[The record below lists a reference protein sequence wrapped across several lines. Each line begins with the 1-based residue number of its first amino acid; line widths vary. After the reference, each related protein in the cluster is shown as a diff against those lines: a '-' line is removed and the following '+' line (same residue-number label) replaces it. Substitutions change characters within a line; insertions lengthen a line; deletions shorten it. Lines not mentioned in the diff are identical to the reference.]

1 MRGCARGPSPP
12 RGARVCSAARR
23 ARTRRSADPPPVVD
37 SRSGGAFY
45 FQPNA
50 VSSSTCRPPA
60 SWPSIGRTPPRRS
73 EPRSRAPAHGGG
85 RGEEPELLPLFL
97 SIILS
102 RVAATKRR
110 QKRTGGQERK
120 ATKIQ
125 KRRLRY
131 AGRSA
136 AGGKQRA
143 TKKGRGAEP
152 KGGREVHIVYG
163 LRTASDCIMQIVS
176 RLPSGHGHVHARRPA
191 RSSTRSPT
199 ITSNSASSPRRPV
212 SASSSM
218 LAKRV
223 SMYSLAKG

>member
-1 MRGCARGPSPP
+1 MVCEVAREAP
-12 RGARVCSAARR
+12 RILEEHACVLQLGKLGLGDLP
-23 ARTRRSADPPPVVD
+23 TRLPLSIL
-37 SRSGGAFY
+37 GQGAFY

-50 VSSSTCRPPA
+50 VPSSTCRPPA

-85 RGEEPELLPLFL
+85 RGEEPELLSLFL

-102 RVAATKRR
+102 RATATKRR

-125 KRRLRY
+125 KRRPRY

-152 KGGREVHIVYG
+152 KGGREVHIVHG
-163 LRTASDCIMQIVS
+163 LRTASDCIMQIVF
-176 RLPSGHGHVHARRPA
+176 
-191 RSSTRSPT
+191 SPT
-199 ITSNSASSPRRPV
+199 
-212 SASSSM
+212 
-218 LAKRV
+218 KRSRSCAPPSTLV
-223 SMYSLAKG
+223 DTLTDYHL

>member
-37 SRSGGAFY
+37 SRSGGH
-45 FQPNA
+45 
-50 VSSSTCRPPA
+50 ST
-60 SWPSIGRTPPRRS
+60 SNLTPSHLRLAALLRAPRRS

-125 KRRLRY
+125 KRRPRY

-152 KGGREVHIVYG
+152 KGGREVHIVCARPPHSIRLYY
-163 LRTASDCIMQIVS
+163 ADCF
-176 RLPSGHGHVHARRPA
+176 
-191 RSSTRSPT
+191 SPT
-199 ITSNSASSPRRPV
+199 
-212 SASSSM
+212 
-218 LAKRV
+218 KRSRSCAPPSTLV
-223 SMYSLAKG
+223 DTLTDY